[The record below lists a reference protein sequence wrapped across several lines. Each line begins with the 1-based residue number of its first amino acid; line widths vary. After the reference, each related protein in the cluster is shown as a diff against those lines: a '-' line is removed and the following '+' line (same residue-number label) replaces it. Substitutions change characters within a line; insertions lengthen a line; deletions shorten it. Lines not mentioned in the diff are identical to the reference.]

1 MQSLKNTQR
10 AYLFF
15 LSMSWLGWGKAKQDL
30 LLIIIKRF
38 HSLSLLDFSPPQPI
52 SDCVSS
58 LFNVFC
64 SIYRNL
70 LVYSNTC
77 KVIVDPKNIFKS
89 TFSLTMCAKQTL
101 FTNFL

>member
-1 MQSLKNTQR
+1 
-10 AYLFF
+10 
-15 LSMSWLGWGKAKQDL
+15 MSWLGWGKAKQDL

-38 HSLSLLDFSPPQPI
+38 HSLFMLDFSPPQPI

-58 LFNVFC
+58 LFNILR

-77 KVIVDPKNIFKS
+77 KVIVDPKNIFKKYL
-89 TFSLTMCAKQTL
+89 FSNDVCL
-101 FTNFL
+101 TNFVYQFPIVKVFRIL